1 MCVRAQARLVRS
13 VRMYVYAFTKSLA
26 CMCVCDNVLLS
37 KCVYACICLHRHV
50 CAGMSYIS
58 RQGGRRESFEFE
70 PLAQLIRRVREKAW
84 LSPSRE
90 RKESFSMSPWI
101 CGCFS

>member
-1 MCVRAQARLVRS
+1 MCTRVYVSIDMCVLGCHISAGKVAGG
-13 VRMYVYAFTKSLA
+13 
-26 CMCVCDNVLLS
+26 DGS
-37 KCVYACICLHRHV
+37 K
-50 CAGMSYIS
+50 
-58 RQGGRRESFEFE
+58 ESFEFE